1 MKTAPPL
8 GIFASPSSVERAR
21 NFPAKENSAMRRT
34 DGLSNQRQIESRS
47 RNCWDRWVSGH
58 CSLGQRMVWRSVL
71 QAELA
76 VPGFVARLAAGRT
89 VAAPVVAEV
98 PLVAE
103 RNRMD

>member
-1 MKTAPPL
+1 MK
-8 GIFASPSSVERAR
+8 V
-21 NFPAKENSAMRRT
+21 
-34 DGLSNQRQIESRS
+34 
-47 RNCWDRWVSGH
+47 C
-58 CSLGQRMVWRSVL
+58 RSVS

-103 RNRMD
+103 RNRIEQTQAAQSQMTPQEKLGAAHIWLSCKSVIPRLWAAI

>member
-1 MKTAPPL
+1 
-8 GIFASPSSVERAR
+8 
-21 NFPAKENSAMRRT
+21 
-34 DGLSNQRQIESRS
+34 
-47 RNCWDRWVSGH
+47 
-58 CSLGQRMVWRSVL
+58 MVWRSVL

-76 VPGFVARLAAGRT
+76 VPGFVARL